1 MLAIWLFIARSLLPY
16 NPVKNSLY
24 KILINSLME
33 STCHQVNPDFIRSP
47 SGVSGLYQDVWGSV
61 TYSPGSEI
69 VSLHISNM
77 PNNMLWHTEHRA
89 YIPMVQKSTVCTWQT
104 CQIECYC
111 NLNIYPVSSG
121 SRKVSLHMS
130 NMPNKTYGS
139 GPLLCMVL
147 WI

>member
-1 MLAIWLFIARSLLPY
+1 MVYFCDQHVIESYVDAAYLSMLAIWLFIARSLLPY

-24 KILINSLME
+24 KIMMDSLME
-33 STCHQVNPDFIRSP
+33 STYLSSSQTGF
-47 SGVSGLYQDVWGSV
+47 YQDVWGSV

-69 VSLHISNM
+69 VGLHISNM

-89 YIPMVQKSTVCTWQT
+89 YIPMVQKSSVCTWQT

-121 SRKVSLHMS
+121 SVINCK
-130 NMPNKTYGS
+130 
-139 GPLLCMVL
+139 
-147 WI
+147 

>member
-33 STCHQVNPDFIRSP
+33 STCHWVNLDVIRSP
-47 SGVSGLYQDVWGSV
+47 SGVWGLYQDVWGSV

-77 PNNMLWHTEHRA
+77 LNKMLWHT
-89 YIPMVQKSTVCTWQT
+89 SVCTWQT

-111 NLNIYPVSSG
+111 NLNIYSVSSG

-130 NMPNKTYGS
+130 NMSNKTYGS